1 MPLAEATK
9 WYHSNQYTA
18 ESKCEYC
25 AGVIRHEPWCAT
37 QNALVAY
44 AYLTAAGAAPLSESD
59 TLSCMHWASPGPVL
73 TAVAVKWRLKWTL
86 R

>member
-25 AGVIRHEPWCAT
+25 AGVIRHER
-37 QNALVAY
+37 LVCHPERS
-44 AYLTAAGAAPLSESD
+44 GCVCVSDGRRRRSPL
-59 TLSCMHWASPGPVL
+59 CV
-73 TAVAVKWRLKWTL
+73 R
-86 R
+86 